1 MIADFSSVAVD
12 LVELVR
18 ALEIERATQLAQ
30 AARRSAQQSHF
41 EDRQQTVHALTL
53 AIAAAKTQ
61 RAKLFD
67 VVDTLP
73 QSEQAHARHAVEGIC
88 RLLFDEQIASLVTR
102 KRQISRPS
110 R

>member
-1 MIADFSSVAVD
+1 M
-12 LVELVR
+12 
-18 ALEIERATQLAQ
+18 
-30 AARRSAQQSHF
+30 
-41 EDRQQTVHALTL
+41 

-88 RLLFDEQIASLVTR
+88 RLLFDEQITSLVTR